1 MEIISYLWLPIFVSK
16 LLSLP
21 TLQPD
26 AVNAVCLGGGGGGGG
41 RCTFVS
47 RRLLHKGTG
56 YNYVSGSLWTRT
68 ACSWNVVNNHWV
80 KEVMEPP
87 STSLPLL
94 ESQATN

>member
-1 MEIISYLWLPIFVSK
+1 MEIISYLWLPMFVSK

-26 AVNAVCLGGGGGGGG
+26 AVNAVCVCL
-41 RCTFVS
+41 CVCVC

-56 YNYVSGSLWTRT
+56 YNYVPGSLWTRT
-68 ACSWNVVNNHWV
+68 AHSWNVVNNQWG

-94 ESQATN
+94 ESPSH